1 MIVLCIR
8 ESKQEKETN
17 KEGNKEI
24 KERKQW
30 NSRPGLAKY
39 AY

>member
-17 KEGNKEI
+17 KEEKKES
-24 KERKQW
+24 
-30 NSRPGLAKY
+30 SRPGLAKY